1 METNYRV
8 SIQDIKLHLYIDD
21 PISVLILTS
30 NAMKMKI
37 EGKDFDR
44 KLIEKFEGI
53 DSNSQRRNT
62 IVQLISSNI
71 IPRFLTGGRKT
82 IGKL

>member
-30 NAMKMKI
+30 NAMKI

>member
-1 METNYRV
+1 
-8 SIQDIKLHLYIDD
+8 
-21 PISVLILTS
+21 
-30 NAMKMKI
+30 MKMKI